1 MKFKEKIFILIF
13 ILFSII
19 ITLTFLVQENPYDVL
34 PEKTIYDQNP
44 VSTNHTKEDK
54 ELPKY
59 EKKKKNLFN

>member
-19 ITLTFLVQENPYDVL
+19 ITLTFLIQENPYDVL

-44 VSTNHTKEDK
+44 VSTNHAKEDK

-59 EKKKKNLFN
+59 EKKII